1 MSARCPNCG
10 FSYAWDGQRCNRCK
24 FVSLTRT
31 VGRTVGVVAPTGM
44 AVLSFNNAAQAAA
57 APATVAAS
65 AAPPVAVPAFV
76 PPADDVVGLPQTSD
90 LDGNL
95 PVAGFVPPADDA
107 VGAPSEGMDGGS
119 EILEAIGAFL
129 GGLFEGL
136 LGG

>member
-1 MSARCPNCG
+1 MSARCPKCG
-10 FSYAWDGQRCNRCK
+10 LSYAWDGQRCNHYK
-24 FVSLTRT
+24 FVSLTQ
-31 VGRTVGVVAPTGM
+31 TVGVVAYTGTT
-44 AVLSFNNAAQAAA
+44 VLSFNNAAQAAA

-65 AAPPVAVPAFV
+65 AAPPVAVPA
-76 PPADDVVGLPQTSD
+76 
-90 LDGNL
+90 
-95 PVAGFVPPADDA
+95 FVPPADDA